1 MPALRL
7 CVRPDSVVATSE
19 RRGHIMWR
27 AEAPIAG
34 ADDLASAIEALCHDA
49 PRGAGSLEV
58 ELDPLLVQ
66 RRALRSLP
74 AVSESRLRALVALQ
88 SSRFFRRNGHPLVT
102 DARWQRESHP
112 SRLLRR
118 RAAGRRVADA
128 AALDESW
135 ALAVVEGARAIGLD
149 VRRLSPADG
158 SFQLLPASELDRR
171 RRADRRRL
179 RRLAATAVALWL
191 LVGALYVLRLL
202 TADRRDRA
210 EIARLARPVAAV
222 ASARRELG
230 RAAATLDGMRAAE
243 RRRSA
248 VATELAAIAAALPD
262 SAYLTSLAVT
272 DDGRSGTLSG
282 IALAAS
288 SVPARIA
295 AALSAGARLV
305 SPTVPDTAGG
315 RIRERFTIV
324 FARHA
329 AP

>member
-1 MPALRL
+1 
-7 CVRPDSVVATSE
+7 VVATVE
-19 RRGHIMWR
+19 RRGHVMWT
-27 AEAPIAG
+27 AETAIAG
-34 ADDLASAIEALCHDA
+34 ADDLASAIAALCHDA
-49 PRGAGSLEV
+49 PRGAGWLDVEV
-58 ELDPLLVQ
+58 DSSLVQ

-102 DARWQRESHP
+102 DARWQPDHRAL
-112 SRLLRR
+112 RLPWR
-118 RAAGRRVADA
+118 RAAARTVADA

-135 ALAVVEGARAIGLD
+135 ALAVVEGARAVGLE
-149 VRRLSPADG
+149 VRRISPAEG

-171 RRADRRRL
+171 RRADGRRL
-179 RRLAATAVALWL
+179 RHLAAIAVTLWL
-191 LVGALYVLRLL
+191 LVGALYVIRLVA
-202 TADRRDRA
+202 TDRRDRA

-248 VATELAAIAAALPD
+248 VATELATIAAALPD
-262 SAYLTSLAVT
+262 SAYLTSLAVA

-288 SVPARIA
+288 SVPPRIA
-295 AALSAGARLV
+295 GALSADARLA
-305 SPTVPDTAGG
+305 SPALPDTTGG
-315 RIRERFTIV
+315 HIRERFTIV